1 VTPPWI
7 AAAAAAGLI
16 AGPRIRASVFFRA
29 VGHGQPRRRACPG
42 CARDILPG
50 RHPSRSLLPVS
61 GRCPSCRERIGPPPL
76 ATEVVTA
83 VVLAVLAARAA
94 SAWELA
100 ALAWLAMLA
109 VPLAFIDLAVHRLP
123 DPLTAAAFAGTF
135 ALLAVAALAVHQPGA
150 LARAALGAAAL
161 TGFYLL
167 LFVIRPAGMGLGDAK
182 LAASVGAALGWAG
195 WQALITGTSAAFVLA
210 ACYGVALL
218 AMHRATRTDHL
229 PLGPFIVIGALAAI
243 VV

>member
-7 AAAAAAGLI
+7 AAAAAAGLV

-29 VGHGQPRRRACPG
+29 VDYGQPRKRACPG

-50 RHPSRSLLPVS
+50 RHQAWSLLPVS
-61 GRCPSCRERIGPPPL
+61 GRCPACRARIGPPPL
-76 ATEVVTA
+76 AVEMVTA
-83 VVLAVLAARAA
+83 LVLAVLAARAA
-94 SAWELA
+94 SGWEFA
-100 ALAWLAMLA
+100 ALAWLALLA
-109 VPLAFIDLAVHRLP
+109 VPLAVIDVAVHRLP
-123 DPLTAAAFAGTF
+123 DQLTATAFAGTF
-135 ALLAVAALAVHQPGA
+135 ALLAAAALAGHEPGG
-150 LARAALGAAAL
+150 LARAALGAVIL

-195 WQALITGTSAAFVLA
+195 WQAVVTGTSAAFVLA

-218 AMHRATRTDHL
+218 AMRRATRTDHL
-229 PLGPFIVIGALAAI
+229 PLGPFIVIGALAALAA
-243 VV
+243 

>member
-29 VGHGQPRRRACPG
+29 VAHGQPRRRGCPG
-42 CARDILPG
+42 CAREILPG
-50 RHPSRSLLPVS
+50 RHQSRSLLPVS
-61 GRCPSCRERIGPPPL
+61 GRCPACRTRVGPPPL
-76 ATEVVTA
+76 AVEAVTA
-83 VVLAVLAARAA
+83 LVLAVLAARAV

-100 ALAWLAMLA
+100 ALAWLALFA
-109 VPLAFIDLAVHRLP
+109 VPLACIDLAVHRLP
-123 DPLTAAAFAGTF
+123 DPLTATAFAGTF
-135 ALLAVAALAVHQPGA
+135 ALLAVAALAAGQPGA
-150 LARAALGAAAL
+150 LGRAAFGAAVL

-167 LFVIRPAGMGLGDAK
+167 LFVIRPTGMGLGDAK

-195 WQALITGTSAAFVLA
+195 WRAVATGTSAAFVLA

-218 AMHRATRTDHL
+218 AMRRATRNDHL